1 MSIIQGSLQFLAENL
16 VLSSTNMDSSTQN
29 VRERSVRLQ
38 QYTIGQTLDK
48 FEEENGKG
56 QSFIASDI
64 PSATASSS
72 FPGNPSQKCKDDI
85 GGSIG
90 AAWPTSGNRIS
101 GPPLPE
107 LPGVDADYV
116 KNLLMSWFYA
126 GYYTAKAEDSAKR

>member
-16 VLSSTNMDSSTQN
+16 LLSSTNMDSSSLN
-29 VRERSVRLQ
+29 VRERSVALQ
-38 QYTIGQTLDK
+38 QYTIGATADE
-48 FEEENGKG
+48 FEEENGND

-72 FPGNPSQKCKDDI
+72 FPGKPPPKAKGDMS
-85 GGSIG
+85 GSIG
-90 AAWPTSGNRIS
+90 APWPTPGNRIS

-126 GYYTAKAEDSAKR
+126 GYYTAKAEDSANR

>member
-16 VLSSTNMDSSTQN
+16 LLSSTNMDSSTFN

-38 QYTIGQTLDK
+38 QYIVGATPDK
-48 FEEENGKG
+48 FEENNGND
-56 QSFIASDI
+56 QSFIASDS

-72 FPGNPSQKCKDDI
+72 FPAKPSQRLKGDI
-85 GGSIG
+85 SGSIG
-90 AAWPTSGNRIS
+90 APWPTPGNRIS
-101 GPPLPE
+101 GPPIPE

-126 GYYTAKAEDSAKR
+126 GYYTAKAEDSANR